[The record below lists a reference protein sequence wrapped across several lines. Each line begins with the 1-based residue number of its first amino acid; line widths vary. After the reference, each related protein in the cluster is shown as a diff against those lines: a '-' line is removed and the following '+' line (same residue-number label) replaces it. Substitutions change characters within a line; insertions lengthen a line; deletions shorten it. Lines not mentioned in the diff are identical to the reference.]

1 MSKPAKPL
9 NASSVPELTDSEST
23 EPAQSADSGPD
34 HADKHDDSTT
44 DLTVGSPLLRILIFS
59 IPLVLGTLFQQM
71 YSFADAVIVGR
82 LIGDD
87 ALGAVGVTYPLN
99 FLILGF
105 VQGACIG
112 FSIPA
117 AQSFGA
123 KDERDFRRFM
133 WNGAWLGVILSV
145 VFTAAMVLLARPMLE
160 LIGTPAE
167 LLDMAV
173 EYIVVIFLGIPT
185 AILYNHSAALL
196 RAVGDSKHP
205 FYFLLVACVV
215 NIVLNYTFIGVIGM
229 GVIGSALATVIGQT
243 LSAVLNCWW
252 AFAKI
257 DIFQVHRDEMG
268 WSGHHIGRLC
278 YVGLPMGFEYSVS
291 AIGAVVMQ
299 DAINSL
305 GAAMVTAQTAGERIR
320 QMFTLP
326 MESVGMAMATYAGQN
341 YGARRLDR
349 IKLGLRDGVIIQ
361 GVYCVIV
368 WVVIFLFKAPM
379 CRFVLG
385 DTSAVVFDGAVE
397 YLFIMSCFFIIHGS
411 LMIFRNTLQG
421 MGYSTHAI
429 VSGVGE
435 LIGRSLG
442 GWITIIGGGYLAVC
456 YSNPLAWGLALLY
469 CMVMVTVIIRRK
481 HRDPEFAAIA

>member
-1 MSKPAKPL
+1 MSAGK
-9 NASSVPELTDSEST
+9 E
-23 EPAQSADSGPD
+23 
-34 HADKHDDSTT
+34 STT
-44 DLTVGSPLLRILIFS
+44 DLTVGRPLIRILVFS

-82 LIGDD
+82 LIGDT
-87 ALGAVGVTYPLN
+87 ALGAVGVTYSLN
-99 FLILGF
+99 FLVLGF

-123 KDERDFRRFM
+123 KDERDFRRYL
-133 WNGAWLGVILSV
+133 WNGAWLGVIISV
-145 VFTAAMVLLARPMLE
+145 LFTISMALLARPMLE
-160 LIGTPAE
+160 LIDTPAE
-167 LLDMAV
+167 QLDMAV
-173 EYIVVIFLGIPT
+173 EYIVVIFLGIP
-185 AILYNHSAALL
+185 AAVLYNHSAALL

-205 FYFLLVACVV
+205 FYFLLISCAV
-215 NIVLNYTFIGVIGM
+215 NIVLNYTFIGLIGM
-229 GVIGSALATVIGQT
+229 GVIGSALATVLGQT

-252 AFAKI
+252 GFTRI
-257 DIFQVHRDEMG
+257 PVFRVRREEMR
-268 WSGHHIGRLC
+268 WSGRHVARLC

-341 YGARRLDR
+341 FGAKRLDR
-349 IKLGLRDGVIIQ
+349 IRMGLRDGVLIQ
-361 GVYCVIV
+361 AVYCAAV
-368 WVVIFLFKAPM
+368 WAAIFLFKEPM

-385 DTSAVVFDGAVE
+385 DVDARVMDAAVR

-435 LIGRSLG
+435 LAGRALG
-442 GWITIIGGGYLAVC
+442 AALTFVGGGYLAVC
-456 YSNPLAWGLALLY
+456 VSNPLAWGFALVY
-469 CMVMVTVIIRRK
+469 CVVMTGVMLRRNA
-481 HRDPEFAAIA
+481 RAFAAQGAAA